1 MLFKINLVQ
10 YNVSGFL
17 YRVAMGVVLG
27 FHYIVYFLGP
37 LEMFLMGRPGTPFA
51 YGRFQLRWKF
61 EVYSIHFND
70 VNKAKWGKCVA
81 E

>member
-37 LEMFLMGRPGTPFA
+37 LGIIVFNGTSWNA
-51 YGRFQLRWKF
+51 VCLRTF
-61 EVYSIHFND
+61 STQVEI
-70 VNKAKWGKCVA
+70 
-81 E
+81 